1 MNAKELRLGN
11 FVFDNENI
19 PMQIAKLET
28 EKYTN
33 WNSGNTVNAIL
44 EKDGQYYESDIMNYI
59 PLTEQ
64 WLLDFGFEI
73 SYSSNFRLRFDYN
86 KNTKFGFD
94 YSHTADKSIEGFR
107 YIGTYIKCDY
117 VHQLQ
122 NLYFALC
129 GEELTLNK

>member
-28 EKYTN
+28 EKYTD

-64 WLLDFGFEI
+64 WLIDFGFKEEI
-73 SYSSNFRLRFDYN
+73 KLGNVISSYNVFKLEDFTYNSNHGWWYMNISL
-86 KNTKFGFD
+86 KNQPK
-94 YSHTADKSIEGFR
+94 
-107 YIGTYIKCDY
+107 Y

>member
-1 MNAKELRLGN
+1 MEAKDLRIGN
-11 FVFDNENI
+11 YIERSIKIEQDKKIIDKVGCQDIVRIFENI
-19 PMQIAKLET
+19 GGF
-28 EKYTN
+28 N
-33 WNSGNTVNAIL
+33 
-44 EKDGQYYESDIMNYI
+44 YEPI

-122 NLYFALC
+122 NLYFALTN
-129 GEELTLNK
+129 EELTLNK